1 MDVEAEPIPLAVL
14 APRGRPRSESSY
26 RAILDAF
33 RDLLIEVGFARL
45 RLEHVAARAGA
56 SKATIYRRWRSKE
69 DVAIELVRELATPHT
84 VVSDLGDARQELIAV
99 AADVIS
105 RLTETDFGLVI
116 RRLLCEIASNPA
128 VGEPFRASVIDSRL
142 AEVRG
147 VIDRGIARGD
157 LRPEADA
164 EITTE
169 VLIGSIYARSLF
181 GGALD
186 PEYAEVVVDA
196 LLTGY
201 ATAR

>member
-1 MDVEAEPIPLAVL
+1 MDVEAEPIPLAIL

-33 RDLLIEVGFARL
+33 RELLIEVGFARL

-69 DVAIELVRELATPHT
+69 EVAIELVRELATPHT
-84 VVSDLGDARQELIAV
+84 IVTDLGDSRQELIAV

-128 VGEPFRASVIDSRL
+128 VAEPFRASVIDSRL
-142 AEVRG
+142 GEVRG

-169 VLIGSIYARSLF
+169 VLVGSVYARSLF

-186 PEYAEVVVDA
+186 TEYAEAVVDA